1 MKIGSKIS
9 MIGEV
14 GLVLIKLNFL
24 FLISVILTVRE
35 WLQLSI
41 LCKCALT

>member
-24 FLISVILTVRE
+24 FLKGVVTAQYPL
-35 WLQLSI
+35 
-41 LCKCALT
+41 